1 MNAGKRGLLG
11 GGALIALV
19 FDDSREP
26 VSQSSQRGAVF
37 R

>member
-19 FDDSREP
+19 FAAGFLSEWAGWP
-26 VSQSSQRGAVF
+26 WLTMT
-37 R
+37 